1 MLDFLAS
8 LAKSV
13 SDAVKLAL
21 SAVLRLFG
29 QQPGPTTQGTPSTRP
44 GGPAGMVT
52 KSVPDYQERAA
63 PTSDLEASAPPPV
76 TREPE
81 PEPSF
86 SPAPAPEDSA
96 PEAPESPAPAP
107 EASAPSSASSEP
119 EPDTPFS
126 PAPAPVSAGPR
137 APESSAPA
145 PEASAASPTSSES
158 EPDAPFSPAPAPV
171 SAAPRAPQSSAFAP
185 EAHAPPP
192 ASSAPEAEAPSSPAP
207 APESLGSSA
216 PESSTPAPEASA
228 LEMTMAE
235 SEISM
240 AEPDDSAGAGLEEM
254 SGAEP
259 GDAPDEAPAPEPE
272 PVLLG
277 ASAPKRA
284 RPGDVILAQF
294 TAYVK
299 GFEEQARGELA
310 PASTSTQVELGVE
323 TDCRWPVGT
332 RVTARCSAK
341 GFAMEPMSETFVWDG
356 ECRTV
361 SFDIEVP
368 ADAQPRSTVLLM
380 EAFVHDRGD
389 APDAVQV
396 GRLRMPLEIGD
407 AEDDDEPQR
416 VKMEAPR
423 TAFASYAS
431 ADRLDVLERASSI
444 RRSAGIEVKV
454 DVLFLEMGEQWNQGL
469 LEEIEACDKLLLF
482 WSEHTPR
489 SRWVEWEWKHAVQVK
504 GEDVLELH
512 LLRHTPIDQVPEELR
527 KYHFNDVYIM
537 ARDAEL
543 YRREQAA
550 KAAAANTP
558 AAGG

>member
-1 MLDFLAS
+1 MFVIALDKDGRNRVHTRQVESGPMLGDEIVIHAGLTAGEHI
-8 LAKSV
+8 A
-13 SDAVKLAL
+13 AVWNR
-21 SAVLRLFG
+21 VYR
-29 QQPGPTTQGTPSTRP
+29 
-44 GGPAGMVT
+44 
-52 KSVPDYQERAA
+52 
-63 PTSDLEASAPPPV
+63 
-76 TREPE
+76 
-81 PEPSF
+81 
-86 SPAPAPEDSA
+86 SP
-96 PEAPESPAPAP
+96 
-107 EASAPSSASSEP
+107 
-119 EPDTPFS
+119 F
-126 PAPAPVSAGPR
+126 
-137 APESSAPA
+137 
-145 PEASAASPTSSES
+145 AASRSV
-158 EPDAPFSPAPAPV
+158 AGIA
-171 SAAPRAPQSSAFAP
+171 QG
-185 EAHAPPP
+185 PPN
-192 ASSAPEAEAPSSPAP
+192 A
-207 APESLGSSA
+207 
-216 PESSTPAPEASA
+216 
-228 LEMTMAE
+228 
-235 SEISM
+235 
-240 AEPDDSAGAGLEEM
+240 
-254 SGAEP
+254 
-259 GDAPDEAPAPEPE
+259 DEAPKPEPEPE

-310 PASTSTQVELGVE
+310 PASTSTEVKLGVE

-341 GFAMEPMSETFVWDG
+341 GFAMEPMSETFIWDG

-368 ADAQPRSTVLLM
+368 ADAQPRSAVLLM

-407 AEDDDEPQR
+407 TEDDDEPQR
-416 VKMEAPR
+416 VKMETPR

-444 RRSAGIEVKV
+444 RRSAGIDVKV
-454 DVLFLEMGEQWNQGL
+454 DVLFLEMGEQWNQEL

-482 WSEHTPR
+482 WSEHTPG
-489 SRWVEWEWKHAVQVK
+489 SKWVEWEWKHAVQTK

-527 KYHFNDVYIM
+527 KYHFNDKYIM

-550 KAAAANTP
+550 RAAAANAP
-558 AAGG
+558 GAGG

>member
-13 SDAVKLAL
+13 SDAVKLVV

-29 QQPGPTTQGTPSTRP
+29 QQPGGPTTQGTPSTRP
-44 GGPAGMVT
+44 GGPGRVVI
-52 KSVPDYQERAA
+52 KSVPDDQERAA
-63 PTSDLEASAPPPV
+63 PTSAPDASGSATV
-76 TREPE
+76 SREPG
-81 PEPSF
+81 PEVH
-86 SPAPAPEDSA
+86 
-96 PEAPESPAPAP
+96 
-107 EASAPSSASSEP
+107 
-119 EPDTPFS
+119 FS
-126 PAPAPVSAGPR
+126 PAPAPVSAG
-137 APESSAPA
+137 
-145 PEASAASPTSSES
+145 
-158 EPDAPFSPAPAPV
+158 
-171 SAAPRAPQSSAFAP
+171 PRAPQSSAFAP

-207 APESLGSSA
+207 APESSGSSA

-235 SEISM
+235 SEM
-240 AEPDDSAGAGLEEM
+240 ATAASDDAAGAELE
-254 SGAEP
+254 GAARA
-259 GDAPDEAPAPEPE
+259 APDEAPTPEPE

-310 PASTSTQVELGVE
+310 TASTSTQVELGVE

-341 GFAMEPMSETFVWDG
+341 GFAMEPMTETFVWDG

-368 ADAQPRSTVLLM
+368 ADAQPRSAVLVM